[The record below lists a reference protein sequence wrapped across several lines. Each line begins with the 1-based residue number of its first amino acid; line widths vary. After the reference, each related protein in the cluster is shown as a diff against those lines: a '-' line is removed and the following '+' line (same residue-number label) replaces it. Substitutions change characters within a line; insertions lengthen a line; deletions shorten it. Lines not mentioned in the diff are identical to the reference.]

1 MAWQNSAAMAGNGG
15 VSSGSSETG
24 GSNGQPHG
32 TEYTLQ
38 GVMRFLQTEWHRHER
53 DRNAWQIERA
63 EMKSRI
69 GKLEGDGRTSKRLQE
84 SLGKHV
90 KILENALK
98 KEREK
103 VKTLQSGQPSEE
115 KKDEAG
121 SPRQGAKASIKPE
134 LTKPRN
140 SFLDTELEGPRSG
153 GLKQQDSER
162 DKSRLYLGKCVQE
175 VTYHVVPTA
184 ANQQYVEEQEQ
195 LLQNHHYTNSQ
206 QPQQPSLE
214 EVYVQQRQKQQQS
227 SLGVLGPSPLPNH
240 QPPAVPRISDV
251 PPNSRVSQQPEQAS
265 FMSRSFSE
273 RQHQHQHQNPPL
285 TAIDTRQ
292 SPHAGY
298 NFPSNED
305 QIESVSH
312 SYDAYGRSIQT
323 REDEENQR
331 ISEEPEATDSDGWN
345 FDDPPE
351 AAPSEERQQQEYVPP
366 QRPDTDAFPSANSM
380 GMKSPTRGGLGSHR
394 RKSSLS
400 RRRQSDGSH
409 ELRELSTSQS
419 TGSVKGEIGPFKV
432 RFALRGHLD
441 VVRSI
446 IFTGGGSP
454 SEPEICTSGDDGV
467 IKRWI
472 IPASY
477 GNYGAQGGAA
487 SSNDLD
493 VQSYFT
499 HRGHTGAV
507 MSLAA
512 SPASQGIS
520 NGGRAMG
527 DGWVFS
533 GGQDATV
540 RVWER
545 GRVDPKATLDGHT
558 DAVWTV
564 CVLPGSSAS
573 VLGDQCANH
582 GGPDRVMLASG
593 AADGTILIWA
603 VSTPPQLSSPHTN
616 SRRGPGGSRR
626 ANSVSSGSNFPS
638 SPQPSTATTR
648 PFHYSLVHRI
658 ERADHPSPTCISPLS
673 ANGDTFVVSFADA
686 SVLVYGTR
694 TGEELVGMASLE
706 TYDGTPATGVNAV
719 AATTVG
725 LEGTL
730 SIDSGRGVTEDEALV
745 HGPTGSSSGVEGM
758 VLSGHEDRY
767 IRFFDANSGQ
777 CTYNMLAH
785 PSAISSLSLSPSGA
799 ELVSGGHDA
808 SLRFWSLE
816 KRACTQEI
824 TSLRIMR
831 GEGVCS
837 VVWSAD
843 GRWVVGAGGEG
854 VVKVF
859 GRVVLLSPSHVLLHV
874 DVGLGIIDEADSEE
888 SLPHIHST
896 DVPEQCSL
904 TVDIEPA
911 AINTTYDMIQT
922 TDVEMASRLKATV
935 QDRQVGSIKMLSFA
949 IALVLLL
956 LPSSLA
962 AETVL
967 GVYVFSRHGDRTAK
981 VTPPANLTDFGY
993 SQVFTSGA
1001 YFRNRYIASDA
1012 SSRIAG
1018 INSDIVKQSQ
1028 ITASA
1033 PLDTVLMNSAM
1044 GFLQG
1049 LYPPVGPTL
1058 ASDKLRNG
1066 TVVQSPLNGYQLIP
1080 LQTVTSGTGSEDSA
1094 WLQGASNCAQA
1105 TVSSNEYFTTSDYN
1119 DLLASSGDL
1128 YKSLSPLISGT
1139 FKPNDIS
1146 YKNAYS
1152 IFDLLNVASI
1162 HNTSLPESPLF
1173 TNDTLSQLRTLA
1185 DHHEFNLAYNASAPI
1200 RAIAGSTLA
1209 AQIIQALNN
1218 TIITAG
1224 KSKITVQF
1232 GAYASFQSFF
1242 GLANLTT
1249 LPNTNDSFY
1258 GIPDYAST
1266 MTFELF
1272 TTAASASPFPA
1283 PDDIK
1288 VRFLFHNGTTSES
1301 STPTVYPLF
1310 GQSGTELSWTDFQ
1323 TGMNKFAVGS
1333 QEQWCR
1339 ACGNSTGVCANAV
1352 SSAPPTTGSSSAKS
1366 SSNGVSKTVAGVIG
1380 AMVTLAV
1387 ILAVEAAV
1395 MLSAGLRLVR
1405 KNQLI
1410 GDDVNGSV
1418 DGQAHGGKA

>member
-1 MAWQNSAAMAGNGG
+1 MAWQNSAAMVGNGG
-15 VSSGSSETG
+15 ASGGSSEAG
-24 GSNGQPHG
+24 GSSGQSQG

-103 VKTLQSGQPSEE
+103 LKALQSGQAAEE
-115 KKDEAG
+115 KKEEAV
-121 SPRQGAKASIKPE
+121 SSHEGAKASLKPE
-134 LTKPRN
+134 LAKVRN
-140 SFLDTELEGPRSG
+140 SFMDTEDEGSRAG
-153 GLKQQDSER
+153 ELRQQDSER
-162 DKSRLYLGKCVQE
+162 DKSRLYLGKCIQE
-175 VTYHVVPTA
+175 VTYHVVPTV
-184 ANQQYVEEQEQ
+184 ANQQYTEEQEQ
-195 LLQNHHYTNSQ
+195 MLQNHHYTNSHQ
-206 QPQQPSLE
+206 QQLQQQQQQPSIE

-240 QPPAVPRISDV
+240 QPPTVPRTSDL
-251 PPNSRVSQQPEQAS
+251 PSTNRASQQPEHSS

-273 RQHQHQHQNPPL
+273 RQPQHQNPPL

-292 SPHAGY
+292 APNTGY
-298 NFPSNED
+298 GFPSNED
-305 QIESVSH
+305 QIEKISH
-312 SYDAYGRSIQT
+312 SYDGYGRPIQA
-323 REDEENQR
+323 REDEEHQR
-331 ISEEPEATDSDGWN
+331 LSEEPEAADSDGWN

-351 AAPSEERQQQEYVPP
+351 PAPSEEPPQQEVAPP
-366 QRPDTDAFPSANSM
+366 QRPDTDAFPNANSM
-380 GMKSPTRGGLGSHR
+380 GMKSPTRAGMNSHR

-419 TGSVKGEIGPFKV
+419 TGSMKGEIGPFKV

-454 SEPEICTSGDDGV
+454 SQPEICTSGDDGV

-477 GNYGAQGGAA
+477 GNYGAPGGG

-499 HRGHTGAV
+499 HRGHSGAV

-512 SPASQGIS
+512 SPACQSIS
-520 NGGRAMG
+520 NGGRALG

-573 VLGDQCANH
+573 VLGDQCANY
-582 GGPDRVMLASG
+582 GGPDRVVLASG

-603 VSTPPQLSSPHTN
+603 ISTPPQLSSPHTS

-638 SPQPSTATTR
+638 SPQPSTATAR
-648 PFHYSLVHRI
+648 PFHSSLVHRI

-673 ANGDTFVVSFADA
+673 ASGDTFVVSFADA
-686 SVLVYGTR
+686 SVLIYGTR
-694 TGEELVGMASLE
+694 TGEEMVGMASLE
-706 TYDGTPATGVNAV
+706 TYDGTAGTGVNAV

-725 LEGTL
+725 LDGTL
-730 SIDSGRGVTEDEALV
+730 SLDSGRGVTEDEALV
-745 HGPTGSSSGVEGM
+745 HSATGSSSGVEGM
-758 VLSGHEDRY
+758 ILSGHEDRY

-785 PSAISSLSLSPSGA
+785 PSAISALSLSPSGA

-859 GRVVLLSPSHVLLHV
+859 GR
-874 DVGLGIIDEADSEE
+874 
-888 SLPHIHST
+888 
-896 DVPEQCSL
+896 
-904 TVDIEPA
+904 
-911 AINTTYDMIQT
+911 
-922 TDVEMASRLKATV
+922 
-935 QDRQVGSIKMLSFA
+935 
-949 IALVLLL
+949 
-956 LPSSLA
+956 
-962 AETVL
+962 
-967 GVYVFSRHGDRTAK
+967 
-981 VTPPANLTDFGY
+981 
-993 SQVFTSGA
+993 
-1001 YFRNRYIASDA
+1001 
-1012 SSRIAG
+1012 
-1018 INSDIVKQSQ
+1018 
-1028 ITASA
+1028 
-1033 PLDTVLMNSAM
+1033 
-1044 GFLQG
+1044 
-1049 LYPPVGPTL
+1049 
-1058 ASDKLRNG
+1058 
-1066 TVVQSPLNGYQLIP
+1066 
-1080 LQTVTSGTGSEDSA
+1080 
-1094 WLQGASNCAQA
+1094 
-1105 TVSSNEYFTTSDYN
+1105 
-1119 DLLASSGDL
+1119 
-1128 YKSLSPLISGT
+1128 
-1139 FKPNDIS
+1139 
-1146 YKNAYS
+1146 
-1152 IFDLLNVASI
+1152 
-1162 HNTSLPESPLF
+1162 
-1173 TNDTLSQLRTLA
+1173 
-1185 DHHEFNLAYNASAPI
+1185 
-1200 RAIAGSTLA
+1200 
-1209 AQIIQALNN
+1209 
-1218 TIITAG
+1218 
-1224 KSKITVQF
+1224 
-1232 GAYASFQSFF
+1232 
-1242 GLANLTT
+1242 
-1249 LPNTNDSFY
+1249 
-1258 GIPDYAST
+1258 
-1266 MTFELF
+1266 
-1272 TTAASASPFPA
+1272 
-1283 PDDIK
+1283 
-1288 VRFLFHNGTTSES
+1288 
-1301 STPTVYPLF
+1301 
-1310 GQSGTELSWTDFQ
+1310 
-1323 TGMNKFAVGS
+1323 
-1333 QEQWCR
+1333 
-1339 ACGNSTGVCANAV
+1339 
-1352 SSAPPTTGSSSAKS
+1352 
-1366 SSNGVSKTVAGVIG
+1366 
-1380 AMVTLAV
+1380 
-1387 ILAVEAAV
+1387 
-1395 MLSAGLRLVR
+1395 
-1405 KNQLI
+1405 
-1410 GDDVNGSV
+1410 
-1418 DGQAHGGKA
+1418 